1 MITARGGFC
10 LQPRAADGL
19 PAKCT
24 PFDRSIRSTADN
36 MTIVLWAL
44 LAVAIMLF
52 AGFLSGFFHLHST
65 LGKHHLRGRK
75 TWAEELEQLPELHA
89 D

>member
-1 MITARGGFC
+1 
-10 LQPRAADGL
+10 
-19 PAKCT
+19 
-24 PFDRSIRSTADN
+24 